1 MILVTGGAG
10 YIGSHCVRELL
21 AQGFEVAVVDNL
33 QTGHRDA
40 VDPRALFFRGDI
52 RDSVFL
58 GRVLDAVK
66 PEAVIHFAAFSL
78 VGVSMQQPLVY
89 YNNNVHGSESL
100 LTAMHEHGVHK
111 IVFSSTAAVYGEA
124 KSEKITETCPTEPTN
139 TYGETK
145 LAIEKMMKWCDRAY
159 GMKYIALRYFNV
171 AGADAS
177 GEIGEDH
184 SPETH
189 LIPIILQVP
198 LGRREKLSI
207 FGDDYDT
214 PDGTCIRDYI
224 HVSDLARAHV
234 LALRR
239 LLDGGES
246 DVFNLGNG
254 NGFSVL
260 EMLEAARRV
269 TGHAIPAAMEA
280 RRAGDPARLVASS
293 DKAREIL
300 GWTPEYDSVE
310 RIIADAWRWHQ
321 SHPHGYIGGTL

>member
-124 KSEKITETCPTEPTN
+124 KTDKITETCPTEPTN

-198 LGRREKLSI
+198 LGRREKLSV

-269 TGHAIPAAMEA
+269 TGHPIPAAIEA

-310 RIIADAWRWHQ
+310 QIIADAWRWHQ
-321 SHPHGYIGGTL
+321 SHPHGYMGGTL